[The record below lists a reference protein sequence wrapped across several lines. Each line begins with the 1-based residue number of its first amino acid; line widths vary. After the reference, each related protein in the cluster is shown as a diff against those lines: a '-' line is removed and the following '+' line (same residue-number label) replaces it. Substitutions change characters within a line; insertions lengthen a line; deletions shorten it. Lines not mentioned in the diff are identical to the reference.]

1 MERYRAVG
9 VRPALLFFSLLVPV
23 LLATGGCSAS
33 NSSETL
39 SDSISSPFDW
49 SSGSSD
55 SSSDAASAYR
65 QDVSDYTVAFA
76 RSSAADAGAGV
87 AGVAGA
93 MDAFRGGLRDLAE
106 KRGVSNWEAD
116 DLTLASV
123 GLGLQRAGMSDSEAL
138 AFGEQLLGRDAT
150 GLRALRAGYA
160 SIP

>member
-1 MERYRAVG
+1 MERNLVVG
-9 VRPALLFFSLLVPV
+9 VRPALLFFNLLVLT

-55 SSSDAASAYR
+55 SSSDGLAYR

-76 RSSAADAGAGV
+76 RSSSVQAEAGAADFH
-87 AGVAGA
+87 
-93 MDAFRGGLRDLAE
+93 AFRAGLRQISE
-106 KRGVSNWEAD
+106 KRGVSNWEED
-116 DLTLASV
+116 PLTCASI
-123 GLGLQRAGMSDSEAL
+123 GLGLQRAEMSDSEAL
-138 AFGEQLLGRDAT
+138 GFGERLLGKDAA